1 MTMAGMNTGNIS
13 GAVRIEPVAVTGG
26 PADIVSAMNES
37 FDEHL
42 QRARHETA
50 DRPAAPEESRDSD
63 TPPDPPKA
71 TTDGPETAGTDR
83 QDPVQSESD
92 ATASE
97 SSDTAEADEQ
107 SDGEEKTDT
116 EATGAEAAAVSAS
129 AESIPD
135 DPSQTPIEPE
145 AANEPSADP
154 SKTPTGIATEEG
166 PEGSTANSRQADPT
180 QTTPAG
186 KANQVVVESSEANRD
201 VQATPDADPSA
212 QPNNPK
218 AAEAV
223 SVVAAEP
230 ETAASKRPQ
239 RSTDPKRSDSDR
251 ADARSDA
258 SKTSGAPVAGVPT
271 GAETTTAAAPAG
283 AVDAASLD
291 SETGASAPKPAPL
304 GVNPVDPGV
313 SDRVGSPGEP
323 PSGTTGPG
331 RPGAGLDQVDRVRF
345 VQRVARAFESLGAR
359 GGTIRMRLHPPELGS
374 LQLDITVRNGVMTA
388 RLETDSAA
396 ARNLLLD
403 NLPALRDRL
412 AQQDI
417 KVERFDVDL
426 ADGSSGGSPERPDD
440 RPQRDDHPDRRG
452 SPEAGDADSE
462 GSSSPRV
469 VTRAG
474 EGTYVNVV
482 V

>member
-1 MTMAGMNTGNIS
+1 MAGMNTGNIS
-13 GAVRIEPVAVTGG
+13 GAMRIEPVVVTGG
-26 PADIVSAMNES
+26 PADIVFVMNEP

-50 DRPAAPEESRDSD
+50 DRPAAPEEPRGSD
-63 TPPDPPKA
+63 TPADPPEA

-83 QDPVQSESD
+83 QDPIQSESG

-97 SSDTAEADEQ
+97 SADAAEADKETNAE
-107 SDGEEKTDT
+107 GEEKTDA
-116 EATGAEAAAVSAS
+116 EATGAEAAAVS
-129 AESIPD
+129 ELIPD
-135 DPSQTPIEPE
+135 DPSQMPTEPK
-145 AANEPSADP
+145 AATEPSADP
-154 SKTPTGIATEEG
+154 SKTPTGLATEEKS
-166 PEGSTANSRQADPT
+166 EGNAANPRQADPT

-186 KANQVVVESSEANRD
+186 KANQVVVELSEAN
-201 VQATPDADPSA
+201 PDAKSSNQLNDPK
-212 QPNNPK
+212 K
-218 AAEAV
+218 AAEDV
-223 SVVAAEP
+223 SAAAAEP
-230 ETAASKRPQ
+230 ETVAPK
-239 RSTDPKRSDSDR
+239 RSTDPKRSASDS
-251 ADARSDA
+251 ADTRSDA
-258 SKTSGAPVAGVPT
+258 SKTSGAPVAAVPT
-271 GAETTTAAAPAG
+271 GAITAAQAG
-283 AVDAASLD
+283 AVDATSRD
-291 SETGASAPKPAPL
+291 SEAGTSEPKPAPL
-304 GVNPVDPGV
+304 GVNPVDPGG
-313 SDRVGSPGEP
+313 SDRVGSSGEP
-323 PSGTTGPG
+323 QSGTTSPG
-331 RPGAGLDQVDRVRF
+331 RLGAGLDQVDRVRF
-345 VQRVARAFESLGAR
+345 VQRIARAFESLGAR

-440 RPQRDDHPDRRG
+440 RPQRDDHPDRHG
-452 SPEAGDADSE
+452 QPEADDAEPKGPSA
-462 GSSSPRV
+462 PRV